1 MRRTCSLFCRRK
13 ALMVLAEGVTKDF
26 ILGERATIFGMAMAK
41 RRPRTFRALDNIQFR
56 VRPGEVLGVIG
67 PNGAGKSTLLKVL
80 CGVSRPTE
88 GRVVLG
94 GSSIAILELSTGF
107 NPHLSGRENIR
118 RRLTLQGLGNREIRK
133 LEPDII
139 DFSELS
145 EVIDEK
151 VRTYSSGMGAKLA
164 FSIVTAMPAEILFID
179 EILVVGDEDFQG
191 KSFRKIKDVCAS
203 GRTVVIASH
212 TINYVE
218 RLCHRAIWLDG
229 GRIVMEGPAHD
240 VGMAYY
246 AQNAKQIDALY
257 PREYG
262 RIENMQ
268 VENMGERLW
277 IRIVINRLREA
288 QDLHLQVAV
297 HDNDLGI
304 MTALVNS
311 SYDGGKPIPTGLGP
325 VLVSAGIPKCPGL
338 QNGLLAVALLR
349 GSGAMPGSTVED
361 SWGWDNA
368 KQMHFS
374 QFTEPGERGYLG
386 IPLRWHQCM

>member
-1 MRRTCSLFCRRK
+1 MISVQSL
-13 ALMVLAEGVTKDF
+13 VKDF
-26 ILGERATIFGMAMAK
+26 KIGTRYDVYKDAFIKKNQVTF
-41 RRPRTFRALDNIQFR
+41 FRAIDKISFELGK
-56 VRPGEVLGVIG
+56 GEVLGVIG

-94 GSSIAILELSTGF
+94 GSSVAILELSTGF

-145 EVIDEK
+145 AVIDEK

-191 KSFRKIKDVCAS
+191 KSFRKIKDICAS

-246 AQNAKQIDALY
+246 AQNASQIDALY

-262 RIENMQ
+262 RIENLWI
-268 VENMGERLW
+268 EDTGERLW
-277 IRIVINRLREA
+277 IRTLINRFKEA
-288 QDLHLQVAV
+288 PDLHLQVAV
-297 HDNDLGI
+297 HDNELGI

-311 SYDGGKPIPTGLGP
+311 SYDGGKPIPAGLGSI
-325 VLVSAGIPKCPGL
+325 LVSAGIPKCPGL

-368 KQMHFS
+368 KQKHYS
-374 QFTEPGERGYLG
+374 QSPEPGERGYLG
-386 IPLRWHQCM
+386 IPLRWRPCT